1 MPGLESS
8 DLPPEAFPGAPT
20 DGPGDARASLPVIR
34 HPWVWAVLYFP
45 FGLSFGFPSIA
56 LGYLAAK
63 AGIGVSA
70 IAGVVGMTLL
80 ASGWKFLWA
89 PIGDYTLTRKRWY
102 LIAITT
108 VSAGFIAITLVP
120 LSASTMPLLSAL
132 VLMSSVAA
140 TFVAFATEGLMVHN
154 TPSAARGRAAG
165 WFQAGNQLGQTAGGG
180 VALWLMRHAE
190 LPWMAGAGLTVLLF
204 VCATPLLL
212 VSEPPRPLQD
222 AAVAARVGD
231 AWREL
236 VSVVRSRAGR
246 IGLLLAILPIGT
258 GAAKDLFGSLGP
270 EWRVSADTASLVLG
284 LGGGIAIV
292 IGCFAGGRL
301 ADRINKP
308 WAYAVSC
315 ALGLLACVVM
325 AWSPRTVAGY
335 TFSTVFYTFT
345 LGMVAASFTG
355 MVLALVGRSA
365 AATKIN
371 LFFAL
376 NTLFTLGMLRVDG
389 WAHDA
394 WRTNGMLYTEA
405 LAGVAALAVFAWL
418 VGKIRGTELSGT

>member
-1 MPGLESS
+1 MSREAEST
-8 DLPPEAFPGAPT
+8 PPT
-20 DGPGDARASLPVIR
+20 R

-56 LGYLAAK
+56 LGYLAVR
-63 AGIGVSA
+63 AGISVSA

-102 LIAITT
+102 LIGIAT
-108 VSAGFIAITLVP
+108 VSVGFIAITVVP
-120 LSASTMPLLSAL
+120 LSARTMPLLSVL

-154 TPSAARGRAAG
+154 TPMAARGRAAG

-180 VALWLMRHAE
+180 VALWLMRHAA

-212 VSEPPRPLQD
+212 VAEPPRPLQG
-222 AAVAARVGD
+222 AAVGARVRD
-231 AWREL
+231 AWREM
-236 VSVVRSRAGR
+236 VGIVRSRVGR
-246 IGLLLAILPIGT
+246 IALILAILPIGT

-270 EWRVSADTASLVLG
+270 EWHASADTVSLVLG

-292 IGCFAGGRL
+292 VGCFAGGRL
-301 ADRINKP
+301 ADRIHKP
-308 WAYAVSC
+308 WAYAISC

-325 AWSPRTVAGY
+325 AWSPRTVVGY
-335 TFSTVFYTFT
+335 TASTLFYTFT

-355 MVLALVGRSA
+355 MVLAIVGHSA

-394 WRTNGMLYTEA
+394 WHTNGMLYTEA
-405 LAGVAALAVFAWL
+405 LAGVAALVLFAWL
-418 VGKIRGTELSGT
+418 VGKVRGAEVPAV

>member
-1 MPGLESS
+1 MPT
-8 DLPPEAFPGAPT
+8 P
-20 DGPGDARASLPVIR
+20 R

-56 LGYLAAK
+56 LGYLAVK
-63 AGIGVSA
+63 AGVSVSA

-89 PIGDYTLTRKRWY
+89 PIGDYTLSRKRWY
-102 LIAITT
+102 LIAIAT
-108 VSAGFIAITLVP
+108 VSAGFLAITLVP
-120 LSASTMPLLSAL
+120 LSRSTMPLLSLL
-132 VLMSSVAA
+132 VLASSVAA

-154 TPSAARGRAAG
+154 TPAEARGRAAG
-165 WFQAGNQLGQTAGGG
+165 WFQSGNHFGQTAGGG
-180 VALWLMRHAE
+180 LALWFMRHAPA
-190 LPWMAGAGLTVLLF
+190 PWMAGAALAVVLGI
-204 VCATPLLL
+204 CALPLLL
-212 VSEPPRPLQD
+212 IEEPPRALYG
-222 AAVAARVGD
+222 ASVGARVAD

-236 VSVVRSRAGR
+236 VSVLRARAGR
-246 IGLLLAILPIGT
+246 IALILAILPIGT

-270 EWRVSADTASLVLG
+270 EWHVPADTVSLVLG
-284 LGGGIAIV
+284 VGGGIAIV

-301 ADRINKP
+301 ADRVNKP
-308 WAYAVSC
+308 AAYAIAC
-315 ALGLLACVVM
+315 TLGLLACVVM

-335 TFSTVFYTFT
+335 AVSTVFYTFT
-345 LGMVAASFTG
+345 LGMVAGSFTG
-355 MVLALVGRSA
+355 LVLAIVGRTA

-394 WRTNGMLYTEA
+394 WQTNGMLYTEA
-405 LAGVAALAVFAWL
+405 LVGVAAVLLFIWLAGRIPGA
-418 VGKIRGTELSGT
+418 ELADD

>member
-1 MPGLESS
+1 MPS
-8 DLPPEAFPGAPT
+8 PEAPIPEAAFPPT
-20 DGPGDARASLPVIR
+20 PPGTTATGPAAR

-56 LGYLAAK
+56 LGYLAVK
-63 AGIGVSA
+63 AGVSVSA

-89 PIGDYTLTRKRWY
+89 PIGDYTLSRKRWY
-102 LIAITT
+102 VIAIVM
-108 VSAGFIAITLVP
+108 VSAGFVAITLVP
-120 LSASTMPLLSAL
+120 LSPSTMPLLSLL
-132 VLMSSVAA
+132 VLASSVAA

-154 TPSAARGRAAG
+154 TPVEARGRAAG
-165 WFQAGNQLGQTAGGG
+165 WFQSGNHFGQTAGGG
-180 VALWLMRHAE
+180 LALWFMRHAPA
-190 LPWMAGAGLTVLLF
+190 PWMAGAALAVVLGI
-204 VCATPLLL
+204 CALPLLL
-212 VSEPPRPLQD
+212 VDEPPRALHG
-222 AAVAARVGD
+222 ASVGVRVAD

-236 VSVVRSRAGR
+236 VGVLRARAGR
-246 IGLLLAILPIGT
+246 IALILAILPIGT

-270 EWRVSADTASLVLG
+270 EWHVPADTVSLVLG
-284 LGGGIAIV
+284 VGGGIAIV

-301 ADRINKP
+301 ADRVHKP
-308 WAYAVSC
+308 AAYAIAC

-325 AWSPRTVAGY
+325 AWSPRTVTGY
-335 TFSTVFYTFT
+335 TVSTVFYTFT
-345 LGMVAASFTG
+345 LGMVAGSFTG
-355 MVLALVGRSA
+355 LVLAIVGRTA

-394 WRTNGMLYTEA
+394 WHTNGMLYTEA
-405 LAGVAALAVFAWL
+405 LVGVAAILLFVWLAGRIPGAEL
-418 VGKIRGTELSGT
+418 VET